1 VNSTILLLDCS
12 GSESRKEKET

>member
-12 GSESRKEKET
+12 GSESRKEEET